1 MTRKTAAILQFPGT
15 NCDQDTVRWLAR
27 NLELNVSLVRSH
39 EDVEQLPPGDTT
51 VIVLPGGF
59 SFGDYL
65 RAGALA
71 ARSPLM
77 DWVRLEAARGVAV
90 LGICNGF
97 QILCESGL
105 LPGALAHN
113 VIRQHVHEF
122 VTIHVEAEV
131 ASPWSSSTLESGRL
145 LNLPISCG
153 MGNFIIPRQQDGY
166 KILFRYTQNLLGS
179 AESIAGISNP
189 DGNIVGMMPHPERA
203 SDPLLGATDGLY
215 MLDSLA
221 RRLGIEVRAGSPL
234 DLWRKLHS
242 EKAS

>member
-1 MTRKTAAILQFPGT
+1 MTKKSAAILQFPGT

-27 NLELNVSLVRSH
+27 NLELDVLLVRSQ
-39 EDVEQLPPGDTT
+39 EDIEHRPPGHTS

-77 DWVRLEAARGVAV
+77 DWVRREAALGVAV

-105 LPGALAHN
+105 LPGALAPN
-113 VIRQHVHEF
+113 AIRQHVHEF
-122 VTIHVEAEV
+122 VTIRSETHIV
-131 ASPWSSSTLESGRL
+131 SPWNPKIREGSL
-145 LNLPISCG
+145 LTLPISCG
-153 MGNFIIPRQQDGY
+153 MGNFIAPRKPGGY
-166 KILFRYTQNLLGS
+166 RPLFHYTNNLLGS
-179 AESIAGISNP
+179 AESIAGITNP

-203 SDPLLGATDGLY
+203 SDPLLGATDGLFL
-215 MLDSLA
+215 LDALA
-221 RRLGIEVRAGSPL
+221 RQLGIPVRVGSPL
-234 DLWRKLHS
+234 ELWRTLHN
-242 EKAS
+242 EKGS

>member
-1 MTRKTAAILQFPGT
+1 MTKKTAAILQFPGT
-15 NCDQDTVRWLAR
+15 NCDHDTLRWLSR
-27 NLELNVSLVRSH
+27 NLELDVLLVRSR
-39 EDVEQLPPGDTT
+39 EDVEQLTPGDTT

-77 DWVRLEAARGVAV
+77 DWVRVQASLGVAV

-105 LPGALAHN
+105 LPGALAPN
-113 VIRQHVHEF
+113 IIRQHVHEF
-122 VTIHVEAEV
+122 VTIHVEHQV
-131 ASPWSSSTLESGRL
+131 TSPWSPTMVESGRL

-153 MGNFIIPRQQDGY
+153 MGNFVAPRKNDAY
-166 KILFRYTQNLLGS
+166 NILFRYTHNLLGS
-179 AESIAGISNP
+179 HENIAGISNP
-189 DGNIVGMMPHPERA
+189 EGNIVGMMPHPERA

-215 MLDSLA
+215 LLDALA
-221 RRLGIEVRAGSPL
+221 RHLGIVVRAGSPL
-234 DLWRKLHS
+234 ALWRSMHK
-242 EKAS
+242 EKTL

>member
-1 MTRKTAAILQFPGT
+1 MTKKNAAILQFPGT
-15 NCDQDTVRWLAR
+15 NCDNDTVRWLAR
-27 NLELNVSLVRSH
+27 NLELNVTLIRSPSDLEH
-39 EDVEQLPPGDTT
+39 LPPGQTS

-77 DWVRLEAARGVAV
+77 NWVRTEAARGVAV

-97 QILCESGL
+97 QILCEAGL

-122 VTIHVEAEV
+122 VTIHVEASVVSTWSPVEV
-131 ASPWSSSTLESGRL
+131 ETGRL

-153 MGNFIIPRQQDGY
+153 MGNFIAPRRNAEYQV
-166 KILFRYTQNLLGS
+166 LFRYTQNILGS
-179 AESIAGISNP
+179 TESIAGISNI

-215 MLDSLA
+215 LLDGLA
-221 RRLGIEVRAGSPL
+221 RRLEIAVRRGSPL
-234 DLWRKLHS
+234 DVWRNLRS
-242 EKAS
+242 GKAS

>member
-1 MTRKTAAILQFPGT
+1 MTKKYAAILQFPGT
-15 NCDQDTVRWLAR
+15 NCDHDTVRWLAR
-27 NLELNVSLVRSH
+27 NLELNVTLIRTNA
-39 EDVEQLPPGDTT
+39 DVEQLPPGQTS

-77 DWVRLEAARGVAV
+77 EWVRNAAAQGVAV

-97 QILCESGL
+97 QILCEAGL
-105 LPGALAHN
+105 LPGALAPN

-122 VTIHVEAEV
+122 VTIHVETAV
-131 ASPWSSSTLESGRL
+131 TSPWSPLFVEGGRL
-145 LNLPISCG
+145 MNLPISCG
-153 MGNFIIPRQQDGY
+153 MGNFIAPRKNDGY
-166 KILFRYTQNLLGS
+166 QVLFRYTQNILGS
-179 AESIAGISNP
+179 TESIAGISNM

-203 SDPLLGATDGLY
+203 SDPILGATDGLF

-221 RRLGIEVRAGSPL
+221 RRLAIEVRQGSPL
-234 DLWRKLHS
+234 DIWRNLRA
-242 EKAS
+242 ERAS

>member
-15 NCDQDTVRWLAR
+15 NCDHDTVRWLSR
-27 NLELNVSLVRSH
+27 NLDLDVLLVRSH
-39 EDVEQLPPGDTT
+39 EDVEQLPPGNTSI
-51 VIVLPGGF
+51 IVLPGGF

-77 DWVRLEAARGVAV
+77 DWVRLQAKLGAAV

-105 LPGALAHN
+105 LPGALAPN
-113 VIRQHVHEF
+113 IVRQHVHEF
-122 VTIHVEAEV
+122 VTVHVEAEV
-131 ASPWSSSTLESGRL
+131 ASPWSPKIISSARL

-153 MGNFIIPRQQDGY
+153 MGNFIAPRKNDSY
-166 KILFRYTQNLLGS
+166 NVLFRYTHNLLGS
-179 AESIAGISNP
+179 HESIAGISNP
-189 DGNIVGMMPHPERA
+189 EGNIVGMMPHPERA

-215 MLDSLA
+215 LLDALA
-221 RRLGIEVRAGSPL
+221 RHLNLEVRTGSPL
-234 DLWRKLHS
+234 EIWRQFHR
-242 EKAS
+242 EKTA

>member
-1 MTRKTAAILQFPGT
+1 MTKKIAAILQFPGT
-15 NCDQDTVRWLAR
+15 NCDHDTVRWLAR
-27 NLELNVSLVRSH
+27 NLELDVALIRTI
-39 EDVEQLPPGDTT
+39 EDLEIHPPGQTSI
-51 VIVLPGGF
+51 IVLPGGF

-77 DWVRLEAARGVAV
+77 DWVRREAARGVAV

-97 QILCESGL
+97 QILCEAGL

-122 VTIHVEAEV
+122 VTIHVESKII
-131 ASPWSSSTLESGRL
+131 SPWTPNFRSSSGL

-153 MGNFIIPRQQDGY
+153 MGNFIAPRKNDGY
-166 KILFRYTQNLLGS
+166 QVLFRYTQNILGS
-179 AESIAGISNP
+179 SESIAGISNP

-215 MLDSLA
+215 MLDALA
-221 RRLGIEVRAGSPL
+221 RRLDISVRPGSPL
-234 DLWRKLHS
+234 ALWRELHS